1 LNIVGLQ
8 RIRERL
14 KPDVRER
21 LLIGVYEQTVRFNIM
36 LVDDHLCIAQPYLPH
51 GRGVDAPTLVIRRQ
65 HAGSGVY
72 STFER
77 IFTGAWEQARFV

>member
-1 LNIVGLQ
+1 
-8 RIRERL
+8 
-14 KPDVRER
+14 
-21 LLIGVYEQTVRFNIM
+21 M
-36 LVDDHLCIAQPYLPH
+36 LVDDHLCVAQPYLPH

-77 IFTGAWEQARFV
+77 IFTEAWEQARYV